1 MSPIKFNYLEK
12 KPQLIRQNT
21 FTESGVQTSKSSDS
35 SEDNTSGIED
45 AHNNLKSAGQTQTD
59 SPKHKTSQVQ
69 TLPDNSNSKTGK
81 NQKKKDQ
88 PKSTSIQTDLTLN
101 DLANFS
107 GNKMSASTVMPAAN
121 AFLQTDPTPVN
132 YDIITEGFP
141 DLSRTPCIELRFN
154 STQTEQNNLYS
165 SQVEAELDKVNQLT
179 TDSARIR
186 DRTTTFVKSHSFTD
200 EVVYRVLLEHADDSD
215 EPPRSRSAEE
225 RSLIYDKA
233 PKTSES
239 DPGELARSSS
249 VSIDGFNRAFS
260 DNKNEEW
267 LEMMK
272 NPIDMS
278 RSVNYLDLTKLGNE
292 GETPNSE
299 EMWVNVEDDNKFL
312 TTDSESCSAATDKV
326 STMANC
332 GGYGSNQDTSNF
344 IRSVSESELL
354 EFGAEI
360 SDIESSF
367 TVKQLS
373 NFMRMEMMP
382 IKDSLNTT
390 EHTITGIAGT
400 LCNIQL
406 GVNNLC
412 CNLNQMKAKVLS
424 SGENDESIFDLD
436 EDKVEIVKNGELTG
450 PPDQMVDSL
459 MSKLEKIL
467 VIRDMELEHHINN
480 LKEDNTLLRKELDLY
495 RARDSSESN
504 IESKMQEVLENMKTL
519 SVKNKHAAT
528 SSTTSSAEVKKSG
541 ETKRR
546 IRKRSKSKADKERSN
561 GYKSSSEDDID
572 RKKGHLSPVKP
583 KIPLVESGQQTV
595 KVDQFSKEIQTA
607 EKITKEKS
615 TTTDDMNPDKIVGNN
630 DILTPPNTS
639 MTNSVSSPNLNN
651 VSSPDEPLIEEHFKG
666 KKDVKPKKFLSRS
679 RSIDKKVPPP
689 PAKTPTQANG
699 IKKRGRSKPRKPLIK
714 EPSMQELTDSQVI
727 I

>member
-1 MSPIKFNYLEK
+1 M
-12 KPQLIRQNT
+12 
-21 FTESGVQTSKSSDS
+21 
-35 SEDNTSGIED
+35 
-45 AHNNLKSAGQTQTD
+45 
-59 SPKHKTSQVQ
+59 
-69 TLPDNSNSKTGK
+69 
-81 NQKKKDQ
+81 
-88 PKSTSIQTDLTLN
+88 
-101 DLANFS
+101 
-107 GNKMSASTVMPAAN
+107 
-121 AFLQTDPTPVN
+121 
-132 YDIITEGFP
+132 
-141 DLSRTPCIELRFN
+141 
-154 STQTEQNNLYS
+154 QTELAARE
-165 SQVEAELDKVNQLT
+165 EAEHLM
-179 TDSARIR
+179 TDSARFR

-200 EVVYRVLLEHADDSD
+200 EVVCRVLLEHADDSD

-225 RSLIYDKA
+225 RNLIYDKA

-267 LEMMK
+267 LDMMK

-332 GGYGSNQDTSNF
+332 GGYGSNQDTSNL
-344 IRSVSESELL
+344 IRSVSETELL

-367 TVKQLS
+367 TAKQLA

-424 SGENDESIFDLD
+424 TGENDDSIFNIDD
-436 EDKVEIVKNGELTG
+436 DKVEIVKNGELTG

-459 MSKLEKIL
+459 MMKLEKIL
-467 VIRDMELEHHINN
+467 VMRDIELEHLINN
-480 LKEDNTLLRKELDLY
+480 LKEDNSLLRKELELY
-495 RARDSSESN
+495 RAKDGSEGN
-504 IESKMQEVLENMKTL
+504 LESKMQEVLEKMKTL
-519 SVKNKHAAT
+519 SLRKSAN
-528 SSTTSSAEVKKSG
+528 SSTSAEEIKKSG

-546 IRKRSKSKADKERSN
+546 VRKRNKSKADKERSN
-561 GYKSSSEDDID
+561 LNGYESSEEDLD
-572 RKKGHLSPVKP
+572 RNKKGHVAPVKA
-583 KIPLVESGQQTV
+583 KTPLVDSSQQTT
-595 KVDQFSKEIQTA
+595 KISQFFKETQTVQHL
-607 EKITKEKS
+607 TKEAS
-615 TTTDDMNPDKIVGNN
+615 TITD
-630 DILTPPNTS
+630 LTS
-639 MTNSVSSPNLNN
+639 KDLVVKEDVVSTPNL
-651 VSSPDEPLIEEHFKG
+651 VFTPSEDEPLIEEPFKP
-666 KKDVKPKKFLSRS
+666 KKEVKPKKILNRS
-679 RSIDKKVPPP
+679 RSIDKKAPPQTTNQS
-689 PAKTPTQANG
+689 KNNTN
-699 IKKRGRSKPRKPLIK
+699 KRAGSKPRKPLSK
-714 EPSMQELTDSQVI
+714 TPSMQEITDSQVNI
-727 I
+727 FFCDKFGGK

>member
-1 MSPIKFNYLEK
+1 M
-12 KPQLIRQNT
+12 
-21 FTESGVQTSKSSDS
+21 
-35 SEDNTSGIED
+35 
-45 AHNNLKSAGQTQTD
+45 
-59 SPKHKTSQVQ
+59 
-69 TLPDNSNSKTGK
+69 
-81 NQKKKDQ
+81 
-88 PKSTSIQTDLTLN
+88 
-101 DLANFS
+101 
-107 GNKMSASTVMPAAN
+107 
-121 AFLQTDPTPVN
+121 
-132 YDIITEGFP
+132 
-141 DLSRTPCIELRFN
+141 
-154 STQTEQNNLYS
+154 QTELAARE
-165 SQVEAELDKVNQLT
+165 EAEHLM
-179 TDSARIR
+179 TDSARFR

-200 EVVYRVLLEHADDSD
+200 EVVCRVLLEHADDSD

-225 RSLIYDKA
+225 RNLIYDKA

-267 LEMMK
+267 LDMMK

-332 GGYGSNQDTSNF
+332 GGYGSNQDTSNL
-344 IRSVSESELL
+344 IRSVSETELL

-367 TVKQLS
+367 TAKQLA

-424 SGENDESIFDLD
+424 TGENDDSIFNIDD
-436 EDKVEIVKNGELTG
+436 DKVEIVKNGELTG

-459 MSKLEKIL
+459 MMKLEKIL
-467 VIRDMELEHHINN
+467 VMRDIELEHLINN
-480 LKEDNTLLRKELDLY
+480 LKEDNSLLRKELELY
-495 RARDSSESN
+495 RAKDGSEGN
-504 IESKMQEVLENMKTL
+504 LESKMQEVLEKMKTL
-519 SVKNKHAAT
+519 SLRKSAN
-528 SSTTSSAEVKKSG
+528 SSTSAEEIKKSG

-546 IRKRSKSKADKERSN
+546 VRKRNKSKADKERSN
-561 GYKSSSEDDID
+561 LNGYESSEEDLD
-572 RKKGHLSPVKP
+572 RNKKGHVAPVKA
-583 KIPLVESGQQTV
+583 KTPLVDSSQQTT
-595 KVDQFSKEIQTA
+595 KISQFFKETQTVQHL
-607 EKITKEKS
+607 TKEAS
-615 TTTDDMNPDKIVGNN
+615 TITD
-630 DILTPPNTS
+630 LTS
-639 MTNSVSSPNLNN
+639 KDLVVKEDVVSTPNL
-651 VSSPDEPLIEEHFKG
+651 VFTPSEDEPLIEEPFKP
-666 KKDVKPKKFLSRS
+666 KKEVKPKKILNRS
-679 RSIDKKVPPP
+679 RSIDKKVPPQITNLS
-689 PAKTPTQANG
+689 KNNTN
-699 IKKRGRSKPRKPLIK
+699 KRAGSKPRKPLSK
-714 EPSMQELTDSQVI
+714 TPSMQEITDSQVNI
-727 I
+727 FFCDKFGGK

>member
-1 MSPIKFNYLEK
+1 M
-12 KPQLIRQNT
+12 
-21 FTESGVQTSKSSDS
+21 
-35 SEDNTSGIED
+35 
-45 AHNNLKSAGQTQTD
+45 
-59 SPKHKTSQVQ
+59 
-69 TLPDNSNSKTGK
+69 
-81 NQKKKDQ
+81 
-88 PKSTSIQTDLTLN
+88 
-101 DLANFS
+101 
-107 GNKMSASTVMPAAN
+107 
-121 AFLQTDPTPVN
+121 
-132 YDIITEGFP
+132 
-141 DLSRTPCIELRFN
+141 
-154 STQTEQNNLYS
+154 QTELAARE
-165 SQVEAELDKVNQLT
+165 EAEHLM
-179 TDSARIR
+179 TDSARFR

-200 EVVYRVLLEHADDSD
+200 EVVCRVLLEHADDSD

-225 RSLIYDKA
+225 RNLIYDKA

-267 LEMMK
+267 LDMMK

-332 GGYGSNQDTSNF
+332 GGYGSNQDTSNL
-344 IRSVSESELL
+344 IRSVSETELL

-367 TVKQLS
+367 TAKQLA

-424 SGENDESIFDLD
+424 TGENDDSIFNIDD
-436 EDKVEIVKNGELTG
+436 DKVEIVKNGELTG

-459 MSKLEKIL
+459 MMKLEKIL
-467 VIRDMELEHHINN
+467 VMRDIELEHLINN
-480 LKEDNTLLRKELDLY
+480 LKEDNSLLRKELELY
-495 RARDSSESN
+495 RAKDGSEGN
-504 IESKMQEVLENMKTL
+504 LESKMQEVLEKMKTL
-519 SVKNKHAAT
+519 SLRKSAN
-528 SSTTSSAEVKKSG
+528 SSTSAEEIKKSG

-546 IRKRSKSKADKERSN
+546 VRKRNKSKADKERSN
-561 GYKSSSEDDID
+561 LNGYESSEEDLD
-572 RKKGHLSPVKP
+572 RNKKGHVAPVKA
-583 KIPLVESGQQTV
+583 KTPLVDSSQQTT
-595 KVDQFSKEIQTA
+595 KISQFFKETQTVQHL
-607 EKITKEKS
+607 TKEAS
-615 TTTDDMNPDKIVGNN
+615 TITD
-630 DILTPPNTS
+630 LTS
-639 MTNSVSSPNLNN
+639 KDLVVKEDVVSTPNL
-651 VSSPDEPLIEEHFKG
+651 VFTPSEDEPLIEEPFKP
-666 KKDVKPKKFLSRS
+666 KKEVKPKKILNRS
-679 RSIDKKVPPP
+679 RSIDKKAPPQTTNP
-689 PAKTPTQANG
+689 SKNNTN
-699 IKKRGRSKPRKPLIK
+699 KRAGSKPRKPLSK
-714 EPSMQELTDSQVI
+714 TPSMQEITDSQVNI
-727 I
+727 FFCDKFGGE

>member
-1 MSPIKFNYLEK
+1 M
-12 KPQLIRQNT
+12 
-21 FTESGVQTSKSSDS
+21 
-35 SEDNTSGIED
+35 
-45 AHNNLKSAGQTQTD
+45 
-59 SPKHKTSQVQ
+59 
-69 TLPDNSNSKTGK
+69 
-81 NQKKKDQ
+81 
-88 PKSTSIQTDLTLN
+88 
-101 DLANFS
+101 
-107 GNKMSASTVMPAAN
+107 
-121 AFLQTDPTPVN
+121 
-132 YDIITEGFP
+132 
-141 DLSRTPCIELRFN
+141 
-154 STQTEQNNLYS
+154 QTELAARE
-165 SQVEAELDKVNQLT
+165 EAEHLM
-179 TDSARIR
+179 TDSARFR

-200 EVVYRVLLEHADDSD
+200 EVVCRVLLEHADDSD

-225 RSLIYDKA
+225 RNLIYDKA

-267 LEMMK
+267 LDMMK

-332 GGYGSNQDTSNF
+332 GGYGSNQDTSNL
-344 IRSVSESELL
+344 IRSVSETELL

-367 TVKQLS
+367 TAKQLA

-424 SGENDESIFDLD
+424 TGENDDSIFNIDD
-436 EDKVEIVKNGELTG
+436 DKVEIVKNGELTG

-459 MSKLEKIL
+459 MMKLEKIL
-467 VIRDMELEHHINN
+467 VMRDIELEHLINN
-480 LKEDNTLLRKELDLY
+480 LKEDNSLLRKELELY
-495 RARDSSESN
+495 RAKDGSEGN
-504 IESKMQEVLENMKTL
+504 LESKMQEVLEKMKTL
-519 SVKNKHAAT
+519 SLRKSAN
-528 SSTTSSAEVKKSG
+528 SSTSAEEIKKSG

-546 IRKRSKSKADKERSN
+546 VRKRNKSKADKERSN
-561 GYKSSSEDDID
+561 LNGYESSEEDLD
-572 RKKGHLSPVKP
+572 RNKKGHVAPVKA
-583 KIPLVESGQQTV
+583 KTPLVDSSQQTT
-595 KVDQFSKEIQTA
+595 KISQFFKETQTVQHL
-607 EKITKEKS
+607 TKEAS
-615 TTTDDMNPDKIVGNN
+615 TITDLTSKDLIVKE
-630 DILTPPNTS
+630 DVIST
-639 MTNSVSSPNLNN
+639 PNL
-651 VSSPDEPLIEEHFKG
+651 VFTPSEDEPLIEEPFKP
-666 KKDVKPKKFLSRS
+666 KKEVKPKKILNRS
-679 RSIDKKVPPP
+679 RSIDKKVPPQTTNQS
-689 PAKTPTQANG
+689 KNNTN
-699 IKKRGRSKPRKPLIK
+699 KRAGSKPRKPLSK
-714 EPSMQELTDSQVI
+714 TPSMQEITDSQVNI
-727 I
+727 FFCDKFGGE